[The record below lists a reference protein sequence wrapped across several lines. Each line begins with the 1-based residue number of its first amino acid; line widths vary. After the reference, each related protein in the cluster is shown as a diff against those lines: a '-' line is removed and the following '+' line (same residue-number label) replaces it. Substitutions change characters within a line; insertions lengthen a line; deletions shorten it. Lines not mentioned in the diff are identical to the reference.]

1 MVTTKNKLIIKEN
14 KKATKQEGTATS
26 KKLSRKNN
34 PEENCSFTACLPEDG
49 SSRHKYNCWKSGGAI
64 S

>member
-34 PEENCSFTACLPEDG
+34 PEEKLQFHCVST
-49 SSRHKYNCWKSGGAI
+49 
-64 S
+64 